1 MEKKKKE
8 FDAVEWVRQVREEH
22 HRQYGHLP
30 MEEFVRKVAKEGE
43 DTELARK
50 FREKKRKHGKG

>member
-1 MEKKKKE
+1 MEKKE

-22 HRQYGHLP
+22 HKRWGHLP
-30 MEEFVRKVAKEGE
+30 MEEVVKKVSEEGK

-50 FREKKRKHGKG
+50 FCEKKQNAGKR